1 MTAPTELGTRIDE
14 NDGREGECRISILRG
29 QMTAT
34 EGSRKQRVLIVDD
47 EKLIG
52 VTLAHVFG
60 GRGYDARAVESAE
73 EALEL
78 VDTWVPDLAVLDV
91 NLPKMDGV
99 ELAIRIKAMFP
110 ECRTVLISGAPESEI
125 VVQRYGPAGQ
135 GLELLAKPIH
145 PEDLLAR
152 AAQLLA

>member
-1 MTAPTELGTRIDE
+1 MAAPELI
-14 NDGREGECRISILRG
+14 
-29 QMTAT
+29 
-34 EGSRKQRVLIVDD
+34 RKARVLIVDD
-47 EKLIG
+47 DKLIRI
-52 VTLAHVFG
+52 TLAHVFA
-60 GRGYDARAVESAE
+60 GRGYEARAAESAE

-78 VDTWVPDLAVLDV
+78 VEQWVPNLALLDV

-99 ELAIRIKAMFP
+99 ELAIRIKAVFP
-110 ECRTVLISGAPESEI
+110 DCRTVLISGAPESEF